1 MKYPLFLLLLF
12 ASCSMHKMIEQEKAE
27 ILSSVKE
34 GEAPIVTEE
43 RIQSL
48 PEPVKKWLKTTG
60 IVGRPEIRRGW
71 LSQSAQMTMK
81 PDQKKWYTAKAKQL
95 FTTDPPAFLW
105 TVRMKMNPLI
115 SIKGRDK
122 FVDGK
127 GEMRIR
133 MNSLI
138 NVVHET
144 GEKIDEGTL
153 QRYLGEIVWYPTAAL
168 SPYITW
174 ESIDEFSAK
183 ATMRYNGTEGSGT
196 FYFNEKGDFI
206 RFSAM
211 RYKEN
216 TSDARRYEWIISVRK
231 YAVMDGV
238 KIPVEMDATWK
249 LEDGDW
255 TWLKLTIDKII
266 YDQDKQE

>member
-12 ASCSMHKMIEQEKAE
+12 TSCSMNKMIEQEKAE

-34 GEAPIVTEE
+34 GEAPLVTEE

-48 PEPVKKWLKTTG
+48 PEPVKKWLNTTG

-71 LSQSAQMTMK
+71 VRQSAQMKMK
-81 PDQKKWYTAKAKQL
+81 PGQEKWYTAKAEQL
-95 FTTDPPAFLW
+95 IATDPPAFLW

-138 NVVHET
+138 NVVNEK
-144 GEKIDEGTL
+144 GEKMDEGTL
-153 QRYLGEIVWYPTAAL
+153 QRYLGEIVWYPSAAL
-168 SPYITW
+168 SPFITW
-174 ESIDEFSAK
+174 EAIDESSAK
-183 ATMRYNGTEGSGT
+183 ATMRYKGTEESGI
-196 FYFNEKGDFI
+196 FFFNENGDFVK
-206 RFSAM
+206 FSAM
-211 RYKEN
+211 RFKGN
-216 TSDARRYEWIISVRK
+216 TPDAKRYEWIITVRK
-231 YAVMDGV
+231 HAVMDGI

-249 LEDGDW
+249 LDEGDW
-255 TWLKLTIDKII
+255 TWLKMTIEEIR
-266 YDQDKQE
+266 YN